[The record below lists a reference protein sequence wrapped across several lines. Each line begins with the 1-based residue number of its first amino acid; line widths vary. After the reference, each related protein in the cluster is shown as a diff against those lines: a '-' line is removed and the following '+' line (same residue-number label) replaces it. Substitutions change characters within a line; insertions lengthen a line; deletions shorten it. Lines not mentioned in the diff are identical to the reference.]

1 MGRLAKSDSRNS
13 NSKTRHVSSPEEML
27 MQSLVVQQGDQA
39 RIVVLH
45 GEVNELTISSVIV
58 QLLQLANEN
67 HKPIHLVISTYGGSV
82 DEMFSLYDTIKF
94 LPCPV
99 HTIALGK
106 VMSAGVLL
114 LASGVKGC
122 RMIGKS
128 ARIMIHP
135 ISGGLFGNVFEAMNE
150 VKEHQRLQT
159 LMVDALRKETKMSKI
174 QIEKIMKAGHDYFL
188 TPEQAVQMG
197 IVDKIVGDVTTQ
209 ELIICRCNQ
218 GWYMFK
224 PNAQI

>member
-1 MGRLAKSDSRNS
+1 M
-13 NSKTRHVSSPEEML
+13 
-27 MQSLVVQQGDQA
+27 VQQSDNV

-45 GEVNELTISSVIV
+45 GDVNEHTISHVVV
-58 QLLQLANEN
+58 QLLQLANQN

-114 LASGVKGC
+114 LASGVKGK
-122 RMIGKS
+122 RLIGRS

-135 ISGGLFGNVFEAMNE
+135 VSGGLYGNVFEALNE
-150 VKEHQRLQT
+150 VKEHQRLQE
-159 LMVDALRKETKMSKI
+159 LMADALQRETKMTREDVDKF
-174 QIEKIMKAGHDYFL
+174 MKAGHDCYI
-188 TPEQAVQMG
+188 TPEEAIRLG
-197 IVDKIVGDVTTQ
+197 IVDGYVGEPTGEKKKSPKRKI
-209 ELIICRCNQ
+209 
-218 GWYMFK
+218 
-224 PNAQI
+224 